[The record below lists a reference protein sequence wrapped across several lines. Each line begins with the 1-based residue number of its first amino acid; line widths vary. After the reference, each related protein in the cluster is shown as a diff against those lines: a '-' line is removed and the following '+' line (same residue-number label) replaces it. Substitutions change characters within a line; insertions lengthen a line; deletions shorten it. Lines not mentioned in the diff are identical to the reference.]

1 MVQYLLSC
9 QVLSPMGHV
18 LWQFADSCSF
28 VFIFPCI
35 LNPLLLVNY
44 PKKLRPFEAV
54 QYVLLPSFYVQWDI
68 NFLAFFT
75 TTVFVVICG
84 LSLVNFLI
92 ISRVCVIFV
101 LCEGFQQISF
111 VNIQWNTLFF
121 GNLKYVI
128 VICGWTLVNLQLI
141 SRVLFIFVHCEGS
154 QHINVIKFLENTL
167 IFENIV
173 KFVVICGWFSFTFL
187 YSAACC

>member
-84 LSLVNFLI
+84 LSLVNFL
-92 ISRVCVIFV
+92 
-101 LCEGFQQISF
+101 
-111 VNIQWNTLFF
+111 
-121 GNLKYVI
+121 
-128 VICGWTLVNLQLI
+128 LI
-141 SRVLFIFVHCEGS
+141 SRILLIFVHCEGS
-154 QHINVIKFLENTL
+154 QHINVVKFQCNTL